1 MNPLPPQHHWA
12 ESSHRRPGEVP
23 HLDAGLAQMSD
34 TSQIAMVVL
43 GESEDV
49 LSAAN
54 KPVTLDDPSQVYLV
68 VSGAVDVFLFEVHDG
83 KLASNARHLVRAE
96 AGHLVFGLE
105 ADDSSLVAIGKGLP
119 GTRLAKMQRSA
130 LADIALAEEL
140 ASQVDV
146 WISAVSS
153 AVAEPIEP
161 RPRPDLV
168 IDPAS
173 APTSLE
179 VSAKIVSSRPGTV
192 MWIAASGGEPSYL
205 GTEELPRDGSGFV
218 PLNSDTWLALA
229 QRSETRLATS
239 AQLANEGRL
248 LECLEDFHRLVLSAE
263 QLNRLLLQADAVNE
277 QATREALRRRDAES
291 AASALN
297 RLLDR
302 QHAYTANDGSAL
314 MSALALIGQ
323 RQGIVFKSPVRRA
336 GTADEAPSLPEV
348 LRSSG
353 VRARKV
359 RLDREDRW
367 WLGDS
372 GAMLGFRAA
381 DGQPV
386 ALLPHWTG
394 RYRMV
399 DPVKGTTRRL
409 SAEAAQELADEAW
422 LCYPTFP
429 KEQPAGV
436 LNLASVASQ
445 GIAGDLARFAIA
457 GIAAAV
463 LMQAPA
469 VAIGVL
475 TDWVLVSASGGMLV
489 QVVVALGSFAVVG
502 VVLQVLL
509 GTSLMR
515 LEGRVAARV
524 SAAAWD
530 RVLSL
535 PPSFLRTFTT
545 GDLATRMASF
555 QWMRDQ
561 ISGLVANSLLAVVF
575 LAPTLAIPFVYDV
588 TLAVVS
594 LSLAVLSVAIGA
606 VVGFRQFGPQRR
618 GFAAERRAT
627 SDLLQFI
634 GGISKLR
641 GAGAEPSAFAR
652 WARHYR
658 ERHLAAIAVS
668 RMNEHLVSLG
678 AAMPALIGAVL
689 CGVALSRGSG
699 RLSVSDFLVV
709 YAVAMT
715 FYGAAA
721 SLTRSFEAVAAAVPA
736 YEQVKPVLRERPEP
750 SGRGDSAFEIGGD
763 VRFDHVSFRY
773 DPDVELITEVSIAA
787 RPGEFI
793 AIVGDSGSGKSTLM
807 RLGLGLEAPIS
818 GSVYYDGRDVAF
830 LDRYALRRQLG
841 VVTQDGALQPGTLS
855 DNIIGMGDDLT
866 IEDAWSAARR
876 ADIADEISDMPM
888 QLHTVVTEGSMF
900 SGGQTQRIRI
910 AAALARNPRVVWLD
924 EATSWLDSRSQAQV
938 MAGIERLA
946 ATRIVIAHRLSTI
959 RQADRIYVMQSGRV
973 VQAGDFKELYDA
985 GGVFRRLV
993 ERQLA

>member
-1 MNPLPPQHHWA
+1 
-12 ESSHRRPGEVP
+12 
-23 HLDAGLAQMSD
+23 MSD
-34 TSQIAMVVL
+34 TSQIAMVAL

-54 KPVTLDDPSQVYLV
+54 KPVILDDPSQVYLV

-83 KLASNARHLVRAE
+83 MLASNARHLVRAE

-168 IDPAS
+168 IDPTS
-173 APTSLE
+173 APASLE
-179 VSAKIVSSRPGTV
+179 VSAKIVSARPGTV
-192 MWIAASGGEPSYL
+192 VWIAASGGEPSYL
-205 GTEELPRDGSGFV
+205 GTEEPPRDGSGFV

-248 LECLEDFHRLVLSAE
+248 LECLEDFHRIALSAE
-263 QLNRLLLQADAVNE
+263 QLNRLLLQAEAVNE
-277 QATREALRRRDAES
+277 QAAREALRRRDAEL
-291 AASALN
+291 ASAGLN
-297 RLLDR
+297 RILGR
-302 QHAYTANDGSAL
+302 EHVRTADDGSAL
-314 MSALALIGQ
+314 MSVLALIGK
-323 RQGIVFKSPVRRA
+323 RQGIAFQPPVRRVEI
-336 GTADEAPSLPEV
+336 GDEEPSLPDV
-348 LRSSG
+348 LRASG
-353 VRARKV
+353 VRARRV
-359 RLDREDRW
+359 RLTPEDRW
-367 WLGDS
+367 WFGDS
-372 GAMLGFRAA
+372 GAMLGFRAE

-394 RYRMV
+394 RYRMI
-399 DPVKGTTRRL
+399 DPAKGTTLLLTAASARDL
-409 SAEAAQELADEAW
+409 SDEAW
-422 LCYPTFP
+422 VCYPTFP
-429 KEQPAGV
+429 KGQPAGAHEMAR
-436 LNLASVASQ
+436 LA
-445 GIAGDLARFAIA
+445 GRGLAGDLVRFAVA
-457 GIAAAV
+457 GLAAAV
-463 LMQAPA
+463 LVQAPA
-469 VAIGVL
+469 IAVGVL
-475 TDWVLVSASGGMLV
+475 TDWVLVSAADGMLI
-489 QVVVALGSFAVVG
+489 QVVMALGGFAVVG
-502 VVLQVLL
+502 VVLQILQ

-515 LEGRVAARV
+515 LEGRAAARV

-535 PPSFLRTFTT
+535 PPSFLRKFTT
-545 GDLATRMASF
+545 GDLAARMASF

-561 ISGLVANSLLAVVF
+561 VSGVAANSLLAMAF
-575 LAPTLAIPFVYDV
+575 LAPTLAIPFVYDA

-594 LSLAVLSVAIGA
+594 LSLAAVSAAVGA
-606 VVGFRQFGPQRR
+606 VIGLWQFGPRRR
-618 GFAAERRAT
+618 GFAAERRST
-627 SDLLQFI
+627 SELLQFMS
-634 GGISKLR
+634 GISKLR

-658 ERHLAAIAVS
+658 EKHIAAIAVS
-668 RMNEHLVSLG
+668 RLNEHLISLG
-678 AAMPALIGAVL
+678 AAMPALVGAAL
-689 CGVALSRGSG
+689 CGVALWRGG
-699 RLSVSDFLVV
+699 AQLQISDFLVV
-709 YAVAMT
+709 YAVTMA
-715 FYGAAA
+715 FYAAA
-721 SLTRSFEAVAAAVPA
+721 ANLARSFEAVAAAVPA
-736 YEQVKPVLRERPEP
+736 YEQIKPVLRERPEP
-750 SGRGDSAFEIGGD
+750 SSSGDSAFEVGGD

-773 DPDVELITEVSIAA
+773 DPDVPLIEDVSITA
-787 RPGEFI
+787 RSGEFI

-807 RLGLGLEAPIS
+807 RLGLGLEDPTS
-818 GSVYYDGRDVAF
+818 GSVFYDGRDVAF
-830 LDRYALRRQLG
+830 LDRHALRRQLG
-841 VVTQDGALQPGTLS
+841 VVTQDGALQPGALL

-866 IEDAWSAARR
+866 IEDAWNAVRR
-876 ADIADEISDMPM
+876 ADIADEIAEMPM
-888 QLHTVVTEGSMF
+888 QIHTVVTEGSMF
-900 SGGQTQRIRI
+900 SGGQVQRIRI

-938 MAGIERLA
+938 MAGIDRLA

-973 VQAGDFKELYDA
+973 TQVGEFEDLYNDD
-985 GGVFRRLV
+985 GLFRRLV